1 MARKHPVILK
11 MDLGANGVY
20 TFRTLE
26 EIEAWLQSERNFWAW
41 LGGQAG
47 QQPAHQLWQNY
58 NQLWNNVTDSI
69 NNARQ
74 RMEQSDFQNY
84 IDQIDSYC
92 QPTYRN
98 NTLFHSSNPSATFLD
113 NLKQEKPLV
122 AACAACYLLGLGI
135 NPQLPQSI
143 EGAFEALKFRE
154 GITCNID
161 TEKLRLEELSKSFS
175 EVREGYKSDLN
186 ELQNEF
192 EAIAEAIEAARAE
205 QQEKFD
211 TLIKDSETKLTDIQD
226 TYDKKLSLQS
236 SVTYWNNK
244 YKKHLKFS
252 CVFGIVTALSA
263 LAGVY
268 CIKIQLNEV
277 LKQAAETTK
286 SSPNAD
292 YLRIGMV
299 IILATFVLWFVRI
312 LVRILLSHLHLG
324 SDANER
330 VTMIQTYL
338 ALLREGNSLQE
349 NEKQLILQ
357 TLFRP
362 SSDGIV
368 KDDGAPP
375 SIPEAISRL
384 GMGGKP

>member
-1 MARKHPVILK
+1 MARKQPIILK
-11 MDLGANGVY
+11 MDLGPNGIHS
-20 TFRTLE
+20 FKTLE
-26 EIEAWLQSERNFWAW
+26 EIEAWLQSERNFWGW

-47 QQPAHQLWQNY
+47 QQPVHQLWQNY
-58 NQLWNNVTDSI
+58 NQLWNSITQSI

-74 RMEQSDFQNY
+74 RVDQPDFQNY
-84 IDQIDSYC
+84 INQIDSYC
-92 QPTYRN
+92 QPTYHN
-98 NTLFHSSNPSATFLD
+98 NSLLHSSSPTAIFLD
-113 NLKQEKPLV
+113 NLKKEKPLV

-135 NPQLPQSI
+135 NPQLPHSI

-154 GITCNID
+154 GITSNID
-161 TEKLRLEELSKSFS
+161 TERQRLEELSKSFYD
-175 EVREGYKSDLN
+175 VREGYQNDLN

-192 EAIAEAIEAARAE
+192 ETIAKAIESARSE
-205 QQEKFD
+205 QQSKFD
-211 TLIKDSETKLTDIQD
+211 KLVEDSESKLKDIQE

-236 SVTYWNNK
+236 SVTYWKDK
-244 YKKHLKFS
+244 YKRHLIFS
-252 CVFGIVTALSA
+252 CVFAIVATLSA
-263 LAGVY
+263 LLGLY
-268 CIKIQLNEV
+268 FIRLQFNEV
-277 LKQAAETTK
+277 LKQTVEATVQNTKAE
-286 SSPNAD
+286 

-299 IILATFVLWFVRI
+299 IIVATFVLWFVRI
-312 LVRILLSHLHLG
+312 IVRILLSHLHLG

-362 SSDGIV
+362 SADGIV

-384 GMGGKP
+384 GIGGKG